1 MIPKLHPRWR
11 DITRRAWSVRLLV
24 LAGVLTGLEA
34 VISAFDLADFG
45 ISSGVRALITFF
57 VIAAAFVARLLA
69 QQGLD

>member
-1 MIPKLHPRWR
+1 MRLDPRWR

-34 VISAFDLADFG
+34 VISVYDLSVFSAPT
-45 ISSGVRALITFF
+45 RALITFF

-69 QQGLD
+69 QRDLD